1 MIFRKNTSKNNYV
14 ENVNMKMEDIMKS
27 NKICNLKV
35 RVSEEE
41 YEIIKQKCEEAD
53 CSNMSSYLRRMALQG
68 TILVYP
74 KDDWRKIIHLIS
86 NISNNVNQVAVKLH
100 ITEKIY
106 DDDIKIIKES
116 LDDVNKIL
124 YELQLK
130 LSKKS

>member
-1 MIFRKNTSKNNYV
+1 MIFRKNISENNYV

-41 YEIIKQKCEEAD
+41 YKIIKQKCEDAD
-53 CSNMSSYLRRMALQG
+53 CLNMSSYLRRMALQG

>member
-41 YEIIKQKCEEAD
+41 YEIIKQKCEETD

-130 LSKKS
+130 LSKKF